1 MTTTSRQPDPAPASD
16 FQELPRGYHIA
27 LSRIIILSVLSY
39 GIYWL
44 YWMYRTWRQYRD
56 HTGEEAYPVC
66 HALTQFVP
74 IYGLF
79 RLHRHANAYRTLMEN
94 RGMASNIKMVPIII
108 LALLGGIVAVIN
120 ISPGVAITGLSH
132 PGLALTLD
140 VSAWVGVGFAVGVMC
155 WIQSNINR
163 YWAEFES
170 GPPPPARFGRGEKI
184 VTILGVLVWILNI
197 AGYAIPPAAG

>member
-1 MTTTSRQPDPAPASD
+1 MTTTTRQSAPAPAPE

-27 LSRIIILSVLSY
+27 LSRIIVLSVLSY
-39 GIYWL
+39 GLYWL

-74 IYGLF
+74 VYGLF
-79 RLHRHANAYRTLMEN
+79 RLHAHATAYKTLMEN
-94 RGMASNIKMVPIII
+94 RGMPTTIRTVPIII
-108 LALLGGIVAVIN
+108 LALLGGIVAAIN

-140 VSAWVGVGFAVGVMC
+140 VSAWVGVGFAVVVMC
-155 WIQSNINR
+155 WLQSNVNR

-170 GPPPPARFGRGEKI
+170 GPPPPARFGRGERI
-184 VTILGVLVWILNI
+184 VTTLGVLVWILNI